1 MTLSK
6 SRDSA
11 AHNSCTAAPGS
22 LYCRAFTAKEGVR
35 INTTEEQNMRR
46 IKTLTRPKVNYALV
60 HQGVVLT
67 ILEKQLRDMLSNLRE
82 TMDKTDA

>member
-1 MTLSK
+1 
-6 SRDSA
+6 
-11 AHNSCTAAPGS
+11 
-22 LYCRAFTAKEGVR
+22 
-35 INTTEEQNMRR
+35 MRR